1 MTVILRGD
9 WLLVHTRVSKRA
21 EISIME
27 VEVLKINTN
36 DEYDIHDCPLPLL
49 MKRYFCH
56 IYLCPRG
63 EELLIYDGGSI
74 ISMGMLGQ
82 MNGCCQREVNDDR
95 MMLRHIDGSGRCF
108 S

>member
-1 MTVILRGD
+1 M
-9 WLLVHTRVSKRA
+9 
-21 EISIME
+21 
-27 VEVLKINTN
+27 
-36 DEYDIHDCPLPLL
+36 PLP

-56 IYLCPRG
+56 IHFCPRG
-63 EELLIYDGGSI
+63 GELLIYDGGSI

-108 S
+108 W